1 MISLLTKR
9 LYEKKW
15 EIHFFDTIKP
25 LRNGVDRAL
34 RHSAKVEIRGNVNK
48 TYPLKSPLFI
58 HLQHLIHKINIYV
71 TTQTYKPFYF
81 HGSTIAWSWIL
92 RDKCRIIERWVI
104 EFWALWIMFSVPR
117 DNLQHLIKI
126 RDAVV
131 IVLFGNLQHFIRQHT
146 IGQWRTFLIKPS
158 MPSTSAML
166 FV

>member
-1 MISLLTKR
+1 MKKSEKSIFLIPSNHWGTELTEHCNTHLWNLQKR
-9 LYEKKW
+9 
-15 EIHFFDTIKP
+15 I
-25 LRNGVDRAL
+25 
-34 RHSAKVEIRGNVNK
+34 EIRGNVNK
-48 TYPLKSPLFI
+48 TCPLKSPLFI

-81 HGSTIAWSWIL
+81 HGSIIACSWIL
-92 RDKCRIIERWVI
+92 RDKCRIIERGII

-117 DNLQHLIKI
+117 DNLQHLVKI

-131 IVLFGNLQHFIRQHT
+131 IILFGNLQHFIRQHT